1 MIGIL
6 FMVSVL
12 IVCAVVMMLSFQD
25 MFKTFEK
32 LIDIEKERC
41 IDKEEE

>member
-1 MIGIL
+1 MIGML

-25 MFKTFEK
+25 MYRTFEK
-32 LIDIEKERC
+32 MIETDKERYT
-41 IDKEEE
+41 DKEE

>member
-1 MIGIL
+1 MIGML

-25 MFKTFEK
+25 MYRTFEK
-32 LIDIEKERC
+32 MIEADKERC
-41 IDKEEE
+41 TDKEE

>member
-1 MIGIL
+1 MIGML

-25 MFKTFEK
+25 MYRTFEK
-32 LIDIEKERC
+32 MIEADKERY
-41 IDKEEE
+41 IDKEE

>member
-1 MIGIL
+1 MIGML

-25 MFKTFEK
+25 MYRTFEK
-32 LIDIEKERC
+32 MIEADKERYT
-41 IDKEEE
+41 DKEE

>member
-1 MIGIL
+1 MIGML

-25 MFKTFEK
+25 MYRTFEK
-32 LIDIEKERC
+32 MIEADKERHT
-41 IDKEEE
+41 DKEE

>member
-25 MFKTFEK
+25 MYKTFER
-32 LIDIEKERC
+32 IIEVEKERC